1 MILYVI
7 IARRSLS
14 SQIGG
19 IFMNDSD
26 GSHSCQ
32 DMIHESIQEEPEDPV
47 PRRLRLATC
56 DVIGPRLIR
65 V

>member
-1 MILYVI
+1 
-7 IARRSLS
+7 
-14 SQIGG
+14 
-19 IFMNDSD
+19 MNDSD

>member
-1 MILYVI
+1 
-7 IARRSLS
+7 
-14 SQIGG
+14 
-19 IFMNDSD
+19 MNDSD

-32 DMIHESIQEEPEDPV
+32 HMNQEEPEDPG

-56 DVIGPRLIR
+56 DVNGPRFIR